1 MSKKMIFLFLLSF
14 KNFLL
19 IKDDNISIIIKY
31 LLEKMVHKYILLS
44 ILSLLTFQYSLIL
57 FVANED
63 LLNFLFVFNLGIV
76 LKILI
81 II

>member
-1 MSKKMIFLFLLSF
+1 MIFLFLLSF

-63 LLNFLFVFNLGIV
+63 LLNFLFVFNLVIV